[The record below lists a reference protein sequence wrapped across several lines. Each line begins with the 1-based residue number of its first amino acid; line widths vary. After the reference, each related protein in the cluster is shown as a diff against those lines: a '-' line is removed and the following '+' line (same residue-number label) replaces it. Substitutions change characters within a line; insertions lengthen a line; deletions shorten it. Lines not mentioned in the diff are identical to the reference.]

1 MRHKRKT
8 PLNKTADLSAADER
22 KGDDLRQPVA
32 QLRAAL
38 ESAADGFWVIDAEGR
53 LLDVNQ
59 AYVSRSGYRREELLQ
74 MRLADLEIPDDPGD
88 IPGRLEQARQV
99 RNLRYEVRHRTRNGA
114 FWLVEVDLA
123 YWPQAG
129 GRFFVFARDISERRR
144 SEALLKARLKL
155 SELSVRVGIGELMQA
170 ALDEAERFTDSCIGF
185 FHFVDADQENLTLQ
199 AWSTNT
205 MKNMC
210 TAEGQGRHYAISQA
224 GVWVDCFRTKAP
236 VIHNDYAS
244 LPHRKGLPPGHAPV
258 VRELVVPVLR
268 GGLVVALLGV
278 GNKPSDYEAADV
290 EIVQSLASMA
300 MDLVARKRAEEMF
313 RKAAGEWQA
322 TFDAVGSAVWLLDA
336 DCRIV
341 RSNRAAE
348 KLFQRSP
355 GQMLGRRCWEVA
367 HGTSAP
373 PPECPIHALRHS
385 GRREIAV
392 LPVAGQSWWEVAVDP
407 IKDEAGQIKSFV
419 HIVTDVTGRKELE
432 AERECLYSQARQEAR
447 IRAELLDEVNHRI
460 KNNLTSILGLIQI
473 AKSRIAQDLGAAP
486 NALGMLQS
494 RLEGMLSV
502 HNLLTLSGWQ
512 PVPLGGLA
520 SQIVEGAI
528 AGSPI
533 HGRIRLNLVFNPGSC
548 RDRCVSTRQAV
559 AVGLVLNE
567 LAINTIKHGF
577 SGREQGRIHLEIS
590 LVPAGDAFET
600 ITLNYGDD
608 GIGWPE
614 EVLAGRRAGMG
625 MQLIQCALKN
635 LPQASLVLANAGGAQ
650 TTISFK
656 LPSPTLEPPGL
667 PQTSRP

>member
-1 MRHKRKT
+1 MRHKRQA
-8 PLNKTADLSAADER
+8 PLNKAAALSARDER
-22 KGDDLRQPVA
+22 KGDGLRQDAA
-32 QLRAAL
+32 QLRAAM
-38 ESAADGFWVIDAEGR
+38 ESAADGFWVIDGEGR

-59 AYVSRSGYRREELLQ
+59 AYISRSGYRREELLQ
-74 MRLADLEIPDDPGD
+74 MRIADLEVPDDPGEVA
-88 IPGRLEQARQV
+88 GRLEQARQA
-99 RNLRYEVRHRTRNGA
+99 RTLRYEVRHRTRGGA
-114 FWLVEVDLA
+114 FWLVEVDLVH
-123 YWPQAG
+123 WPLAG
-129 GRFFVFARDISERRR
+129 GRFFVFSRDISQRRR
-144 SEALLKARLKL
+144 SEALLSSRLKL
-155 SELSVRVGIGELMQA
+155 SELSFRAGIGGLLQA
-170 ALDEAERFTDSCIGF
+170 TLDEAERFTDSCLGF

-199 AWSTNT
+199 EWSTNT

-244 LPHRKGLPPGHAPV
+244 LPHRKGMPAGHAPV

-278 GNKPSDYEAADV
+278 GNKPSDYDAADV
-290 EIVQSLASMA
+290 EIVQSLASMT

-313 RKAAGEWQA
+313 RKAAGEWQT

-336 DCRIV
+336 ECRIV
-341 RSNRAAE
+341 RSNLAAE
-348 KLFQRSP
+348 KLFQRSA

-367 HGTSAP
+367 HGASEP
-373 PPECPIHALRHS
+373 PAECPIHALRRT
-385 GRREIAV
+385 GRRETAV
-392 LPVAGQSWWEVAVDP
+392 LPVGPSWWEIVVDP
-407 IKDEAGQIKSFV
+407 IKDAAGQATGFV
-419 HIVTDVTGRKELE
+419 HIVTDVTGRKQLE
-432 AERECLYSQARQEAR
+432 AERECLYSQAQQEAR
-447 IRAELLDEVNHRI
+447 IRAELLEEVNHRI

-473 AKSRIAQDLGAAP
+473 ARSRIAQDLSEAP
-486 NALGMLQS
+486 NALGMLQG

-533 HGRIRLNLVFNPGSC
+533 HGRIRLELVFNPGSG
-548 RDRCVSTRQAV
+548 RDRRISTRQAV

-614 EVLAGRRAGMG
+614 DVLAGRRTGMG
-625 MQLIQCALKN
+625 MQLIQCTLKS
-635 LPQASLVLANAGGAQ
+635 LPQASLVLADAGGAQ
-650 TTISFK
+650 TIISFK
-656 LPSPTLEPPGL
+656 LPSPTLE
-667 PQTSRP
+667 